1 MNRRLV
7 QVHKMFEEFRLL
19 PKVMYIG
26 EYDNDCNL
34 INVYNQLQEK
44 LTRIF
49 GTYQWILPSTNE
61 VFFIDENTNFQINF
75 DQGEEVI

>member
-1 MNRRLV
+1 MNRKLI

-26 EYDNDCNL
+26 EYDNNFNL
-34 INVYNQLQEK
+34 INVYNELQEK

-49 GTYQWILPSTNE
+49 GTSQWILPSTNE
-61 VFFIDENTNFQINF
+61 VFYIDEYNNFQIIF
-75 DQGEEVI
+75 DKGGELI